1 MITAIGFAPHPPLLV
16 PEVAS
21 GAAPELDTLRA
32 ACEQL
37 VADLDAICDSL
48 ILIGSDQGLAIGRW
62 LLARAGWT
70 SPLLEF
76 DVFAEPVRI
85 SAELSQAMNSDER
98 IAALVMGDGSACRSL
113 KAPGY
118 FDERSID
125 FDDSIAKALS
135 TADATT
141 LENLDQNLA
150 TELLAAGGQVW
161 PFAARVVA
169 TEPQR
174 WRGELRYRDDP
185 YGVSYFVALWT
196 RVGIPSTTGP

>member
-1 MITAIGFAPHPPLLV
+1 M

-62 LLARAGWT
+62 LLARVGWT

-118 FDERSID
+118 F
-125 FDDSIAKALS
+125 
-135 TADATT
+135 
-141 LENLDQNLA
+141 DQNLA